1 VNLRIFSHNTSGL
14 AGQGS
19 DVGRGRDRRASAR
32 PGVALFVM
40 LGAQLMI
47 ILDKLI
53 LGANMA
59 LRNNMQVVV

>member
-1 VNLRIFSHNTSGL
+1 
-14 AGQGS
+14 
-19 DVGRGRDRRASAR
+19 
-32 PGVALFVM
+32 M